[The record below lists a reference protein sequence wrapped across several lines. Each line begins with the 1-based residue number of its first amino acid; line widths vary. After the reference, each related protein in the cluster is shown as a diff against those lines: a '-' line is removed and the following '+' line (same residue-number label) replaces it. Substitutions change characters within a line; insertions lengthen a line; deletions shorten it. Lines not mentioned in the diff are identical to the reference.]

1 MKKINKILACID
13 FSAYS
18 VMTLEYALEIARAT
32 QSEIVVLNV
41 VNQRD
46 LSGVE
51 MASMYFPEKFQ
62 MDDYIKDMKKDR
74 LARLKQLIK
83 EHFLEDKLQ
92 MIISVDMGAPF
103 DCILKAVTSHKA
115 DLVVMANKGRGS
127 VSRVLFGSAA
137 EKVFRHCPVPVLSV
151 RDKIKFK
158 REK

>member
-13 FSAYS
+13 FSEYS

-32 QSEIVVLNV
+32 RSEIVVFNV
-41 VNQRD
+41 INQRD
-46 LSGVE
+46 LSGLE
-51 MASMYFPEKFQ
+51 MANMYFPEKFS

-74 LARLKQLIK
+74 LARLKQLVK
-83 EHFLEDKLQ
+83 AHFLEDKLR
-92 MIISVDMGAPF
+92 MIISVDTGAPF
-103 DCILKAVTSHKA
+103 DCILNAVTSHKA

-151 RDKIKFK
+151 RDIAKFK